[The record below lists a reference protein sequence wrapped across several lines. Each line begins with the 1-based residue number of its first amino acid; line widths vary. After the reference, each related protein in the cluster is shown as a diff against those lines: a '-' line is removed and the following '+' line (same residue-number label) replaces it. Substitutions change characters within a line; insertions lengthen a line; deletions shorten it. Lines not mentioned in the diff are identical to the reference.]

1 MLSYASSLI
10 VYFIEMLISYVFY
23 SSISEKRINGL
34 RFWIG
39 STVLFEMGAVINFV
53 FSNTI
58 WLNVLSFF
66 IINIVFAM
74 FFFRVKL
81 LKSIFYSAL
90 LNIFSAA
97 LEFATIFIVS
107 VLFNVHVDDYNNDTV
122 ILIIEGIISKVLYFI
137 VCLILLNFIKT
148 DKNNT
153 TFPLGLYAYPTSSV
167 ILLLTFWYICN
178 QGTISSKSQIVL
190 AIASILLFGSTVILF
205 ISYQHSIE
213 KENQYV
219 LLQSENNRLQTEK
232 TYYDILEHQNQQLL
246 IYAHDA
252 KNHLNT
258 IKDLNTDPAISK
270 YINQMYDNLI
280 DYSSVSH
287 SDNITLDVILNR
299 YKTESKLKGIDFSFD
314 VRLSNLKFVDDFDL
328 VTILDNLLDNAME
341 AAEKSSSK
349 LISFETDRRNNYE
362 VVIISNSCDQKP
374 VINENRLITT
384 KKEKTIH
391 GLGLKSVS
399 KALKKYDGDIYWE
412 YLEDTKQFITTIM
425 ILNEDKE

>member
-1 MLSYASSLI
+1 
-10 VYFIEMLISYVFY
+10 MLISYVFY
-23 SSISEKRINGL
+23 SSVSEKRISGL

-39 STVLFEMGAVINFV
+39 STVLFEMGAIINLV
-53 FSNTI
+53 FANTI

-66 IINIVFAM
+66 IINIVFAL

-107 VLFNVHVDDYNNDTV
+107 VLFNVNIDDYNSNTV

-153 TFPLGLYAYPTSSV
+153 KFPLTLYAYPTSAV
-167 ILLLTFWYICN
+167 ILLLTFWYICS
-178 QGTISSKSQIVL
+178 QGTIDNKSQIVL

-219 LLQSENNRLQTEK
+219 LLKSENNRLQNEK

-246 IYAHDA
+246 LYAHDA

-258 IKDLNTDPAISK
+258 IKDLNTNPAIDT
-270 YINQMYDNLI
+270 YIKKMYDNLI
-280 DYSSVSH
+280 NYSSVSN
-287 SDNITLDVILNR
+287 SGNMTLDVILNR

-314 VRLSNLKFVDDFDL
+314 IHLGNLAFVDDFDL
-328 VTILDNLLDNAME
+328 VAILDNLLDNAME
-341 AAEKSSSK
+341 SAEKSNAK
-349 LISFETDRRNNYE
+349 IISFETDRRNNHE
-362 VVIISNSCDQKP
+362 VVIIFNSCDQKP
-374 VINENRLITT
+374 IFHKNRLLTT
-384 KKEKTIH
+384 KKDKVIH
-391 GLGLKSVS
+391 GLGLKSVA
-399 KALKKYDGDIYWE
+399 KTLKKYDGDIAWE
-412 YLEDTKQFITTIM
+412 YLENERQFVTTVM
-425 ILNEDKE
+425 MENSE